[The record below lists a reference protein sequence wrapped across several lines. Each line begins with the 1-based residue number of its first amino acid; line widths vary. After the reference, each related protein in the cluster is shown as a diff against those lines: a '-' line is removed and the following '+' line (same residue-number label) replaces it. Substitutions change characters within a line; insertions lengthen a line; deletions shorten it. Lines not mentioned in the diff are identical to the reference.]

1 MRAKLSTIFFITFVV
16 FAAALIW
23 RVDQIMSEDK
33 LTSVD
38 LQSRAQML
46 AIVHSLEMETQSLSD
61 LVSLS
66 YSEIELG
73 KKDYSAT
80 RPYNKFQMVAKLLP
94 PNQREERREWQIV
107 SNYFQEKTPAR
118 SWALSYVGLVLKSI
132 KESDVKSGSSN
143 IYALMDPT
151 RKPYLLL
158 LVHDVGRGNGNWYA
172 GLMTASVFQGMMD
185 RQKGQMSSLFVV
197 NSQGQALAH
206 TTPEYV
212 GSLLTEDPIVNEAI
226 KMSGGSGSGT
236 FKDLKGEPIRGF
248 YEQIGVSN
256 QFAVI
261 TTPIRAFNKDR
272 DRIRL
277 QLGLMGFGLGLIGIA
292 FFVLVYKP
300 ESSSVPTFAYQSSIP
315 TGPQSVM
322 APKIGARSEYVK
334 VASALSHELK
344 SPLTSILGHA
354 QLAGH
359 HLLEP
364 KAKEHLDKIESEA
377 RVARDIIQKL
387 LTFAGEDKVV
397 LQKEG
402 LEQAVNKALKNIEGK
417 VLSKGIRLVKNI
429 QPVPPFTMATD
440 LVVKAIE
447 CILVNSIE
455 AMERAPKKELNV
467 TLTAE
472 GSKIFFSVSDTGE
485 GISAKDLDKIFDPFF
500 TTRSGGQH
508 VGLGFSMAMG
518 ILKECHGEIQVQS
531 EIGQGTKVIVNFAPQ
546 EIISTGLPSVS
557 NPPTNVL
564 KIPERSIPMT
574 LVPPLAAS
582 SQSASLTE
590 RNTADELTMDLE
602 SLLVDRSIEN
612 LIDDQEQEEDML
624 IGKKVDETIP
634 LPPPPTADFSDE
646 VTVDLGNFQQE
657 RLVSKVDK
665 PNPKIKINFI
675 RKTTK
680 LDELVVAVR
689 KPGSKL

>member
-61 LVSLS
+61 LMGLS

-73 KKDYSAT
+73 KKDFSAN
-80 RPYNKFQMVAKLLP
+80 RPYSRFQMVAKLLP

-107 SNYFQEKTPAR
+107 SNYFQEKTAVR

-132 KESDVKSGSSN
+132 KVPDVKSGSAN
-143 IYALMDPT
+143 VYALMDPT
-151 RKPYLLL
+151 RKPFLLL
-158 LVHDVGRGNGNWYA
+158 LVHDVGHGNGNWYA
-172 GLMTASVFQGMMD
+172 GLMSASVFQGMMD
-185 RQKGQMSSLFVV
+185 RQKGQMSSLFVI

-212 GSLLTEDPIVNEAI
+212 GSLLTEDPIVTEAI

-248 YEQIGVSN
+248 YEQVGVSN
-256 QFAVI
+256 LFAVI
-261 TTPIRAFNKDR
+261 TTPLRALTKDR

-277 QLGLMGFGLGLIGIA
+277 QLGLMGFGFGLIGIA
-292 FFVLVYKP
+292 FFVFVYKP
-300 ESSSVPTFAYQSSIP
+300 EDSSLPAFAYSSPIP
-315 TGPQSVM
+315 SGPQLVM
-322 APKIGARSEYVK
+322 APKMGARSEYVK

-359 HLLEP
+359 HILEP

-377 RVARDIIQKL
+377 RAARDIIQKL

-417 VLSKGIRLVKNI
+417 ILSKGIRLSKNI
-429 QPVPPFTMATD
+429 QAVPPFTMATD
-440 LVVKAIE
+440 LIVKAIE

-467 TLTAE
+467 SLTAE
-472 GSKIFFSVSDTGE
+472 GSKIFLSISDTGE
-485 GISAKDLDKIFDPFF
+485 GISPKDLDKIFDPFF

-508 VGLGFSMAMG
+508 VGLGLSMAMG
-518 ILKECHGEIQVQS
+518 IFKECHGEIQVQS
-531 EIGQGTKVIVNFAPQ
+531 EMGQGTMVIVNLTPQ
-546 EIISTGLPSVS
+546 EAALPEAPANVT
-557 NPPTNVL
+557 PPASVL
-564 KIPERSIPMT
+564 K
-574 LVPPLAAS
+574 VPPRAAALTLAPAPIPIVAGNS
-582 SQSASLTE
+582 TS
-590 RNTADELTMDLE
+590 DELTMDLE

-612 LIDDQEQEEDML
+612 LIDDQDDEML
-624 IGKKVDETIP
+624 ISKKVDDTVS
-634 LPPPPTADFSDE
+634 LPPVPAPDFSDE
-646 VTVDLGNFQQE
+646 ETVDLGNFQQSQ
-657 RLVSKVDK
+657 LKSGPSSKVDK
-665 PNPKIKINFI
+665 PKIDFK

-680 LDELVVAVR
+680 LDQFVAVVR